1 MGFLFSRRWLGF
13 LLAVLVLATLAVRLG
28 DWQFNRLDQRRA
40 KNAEIRTNVTA
51 APVPAND
58 VLRQGK
64 GLPDDREWRRVTA
77 TGTWDDAHTV
87 VIRYQSR
94 DAGPGV
100 DVVTPLV
107 TANGDAVAVDRGW
120 LPVENTSSRRPRTP
134 VPAAGEVTVTGYV
147 RVDATGGSAK
157 VVDLSARSISS
168 SQLATAVSYPVYGG
182 FVMMTSQTPRAEK
195 ALAGPQL
202 PELDDGPHF
211 FYGLQWWFFG
221 LLAVLGFLYLAYDE
235 LRQRRPTA
243 PSTRTSAPTSGP
255 GRPGGTSG
263 PGASDPSDGSDDLVR
278 TD

>member
-13 LLAVLVLATLAVRLG
+13 FLAVLVLTVLTIRLG
-28 DWQFNRLDQRRA
+28 DWQFDRLHERRA
-40 KNAEIRTNVTA
+40 ENAQIRKNVAA
-51 APVPAND
+51 APVPASD
-58 VLRQGK
+58 VLRVGK
-64 GLPDDREWRRVTA
+64 GLPDDREWRRVSV

-107 TANGDAVAVDRGW
+107 TGNGDAVVVDRGW
-120 LPVENTSSRRPRTP
+120 LPVENTSSRRPETP
-134 VPAAGEVTVTGYV
+134 VPATGEVTVTGYV

-168 SQLATAVSYPVYGG
+168 RQVGTAVSYPVYGG
-182 FVMMTSQTPRAEK
+182 FVLMTSQAPRAEK

-221 LLAVLGFLYLAYDE
+221 FLAVLGFVYLAYDE
-235 LRQRRPTA
+235 MRQRRGTRVVA
-243 PSTRTSAPTSGP
+243 DRTSGLAAGP
-255 GRPGGTSG
+255 APGG
-263 PGASDPSDGSDDLVR
+263 PADGSDDLVR